1 MARFNT
7 DWPMAGYTQGTFFNV
22 TLTDDV
28 EENQWDE
35 VKALNEQAVPSPVL
49 GISIDTTEFEDE
61 MANCTE
67 ICNRYK
73 KDLLTG
79 VADPEVEVPK
89 MMEELRAAGF
99 DTMLEKIQAQVDAA
113 Q

>member
-1 MARFNT
+1 
-7 DWPMAGYTQGTFFNV
+7 MAGYTQGTFFNV

-49 GISIDTTEFEDE
+49 GIAIDTTEFEDE
-61 MANCTE
+61 MANCNE